1 MLAFSTFDISAWFA
15 FICSISLFVSV
26 DWLPSP
32 DFVSFTSEFEFEF
45 GLGKLLNIVL
55 FTFANIFGSLFV
67 SFVVV
72 VVVVSVVVLVVVEV
86 VVVDV
91 VVVVVV
97 VETVVV

>member
-15 FICSISLFVSV
+15 FICSINLFVSV

-32 DFVSFTSEFEFEF
+32 DFVSFTSEFEFE
-45 GLGKLLNIVL
+45 LGKLLNIVL
-55 FTFANIFGSLFV
+55 FRFTFVNIFSSLFV

-72 VVVVSVVVLVVVEV
+72 DVVVSVVVLVVV
-86 VVVDV
+86 V

-97 VETVVV
+97 VEIVVV

>member
-32 DFVSFTSEFEFEF
+32 DFVSFTSEFEF